1 MIDKFICKVN
11 KFIVF
16 MIKRLTITIKTPFV
30 DFSFAPMIVIALRFC
45 IYFFVIPRR
54 AHCTAFT
61 VVSKCALKGN
71 ISAFNSAFHVNT
83 PQFL

>member
-30 DFSFAPMIVIALRFC
+30 DFSFAPMIVIALR
-45 IYFFVIPRR
+45 YLHKPSES
-54 AHCTAFT
+54 ALHHLT
-61 VVSKCALKGN
+61 VVSKCALKG
-71 ISAFNSAFHVNT
+71 IYKPLV
-83 PQFL
+83 

>member
-30 DFSFAPMIVIALRFC
+30 DFSFAPMIVIALR
-45 IYFFVIPRR
+45 YLHKP
-54 AHCTAFT
+54 
-61 VVSKCALKGN
+61 SESALHHTRGVPEK
-71 ISAFNSAFHVNT
+71 S
-83 PQFL
+83 

>member
-30 DFSFAPMIVIALRFC
+30 DFSFAPMIVIALCFC
-45 IYFFVIPRR
+45 IYFFLNP
-54 AHCTAFT
+54 
-61 VVSKCALKGN
+61 SE
-71 ISAFNSAFHVNT
+71 SAPHR
-83 PQFL
+83 LYGGE

>member
-30 DFSFAPMIVIALRFC
+30 DFSFAPMIVIALR
-45 IYFFVIPRR
+45 YLHKP
-54 AHCTAFT
+54 
-61 VVSKCALKGN
+61 SESALNRLYGGE
-71 ISAFNSAFHVNT
+71 
-83 PQFL
+83 

>member
-30 DFSFAPMIVIALRFC
+30 DFSFAPMIVIALR
-45 IYFFVIPRR
+45 YLHKP
-54 AHCTAFT
+54 
-61 VVSKCALKGN
+61 SESAL
-71 ISAFNSAFHVNT
+71 HH
-83 PQFL
+83 L

>member
-30 DFSFAPMIVIALRFC
+30 DFSFAPMVVIALR
-45 IYFFVIPRR
+45 YLHIPSEIALHHTRGPR
-54 AHCTAFT
+54 KIIDFLGRGGT
-61 VVSKCALKGN
+61 VK
-71 ISAFNSAFHVNT
+71 
-83 PQFL
+83 

>member
-30 DFSFAPMIVIALRFC
+30 DFSFAPMIVIALR
-45 IYFFVIPRR
+45 YLHKP
-54 AHCTAFT
+54 
-61 VVSKCALKGN
+61 
-71 ISAFNSAFHVNT
+71 
-83 PQFL
+83 